1 MGKKKK
7 TNGRRITR
15 FGFQPGRIVAGKYE
29 IISQIGSG
37 WEGEVY
43 LLKEC
48 STGIEHA
55 AKFWYPHRNPSNRSA
70 RFYARKLHKLRHCP
84 ILIQYHTQETI
95 LFEDLS
101 VQFLVSEYVE
111 GELLS
116 DFLARQPGKRISVFQ
131 GLHLLHALASG
142 IEKIHNLREYHGDLH
157 DENVIV
163 RRYGLSFDL
172 KLVDMY
178 HWGPARPQNIHED
191 VCNLVRLFYDA
202 IGGQKRYSKQPPEAK
217 AICCGLKRSLILQK
231 YRNAGQLRQF
241 LETMQWD

>member
-1 MGKKKK
+1 MARKS
-7 TNGRRITR
+7 NNRRIKR
-15 FGFQPGRIVAGKYE
+15 FAFEPEQIVAGKYE
-29 IISQIGSG
+29 IVAQIGTG

-43 LLKEC
+43 LLREC
-48 STGIEHA
+48 STGIERA
-55 AKFWYPHRNPSNRSA
+55 AKFWYPHRNPSNRAA

-95 LFEDLS
+95 IHQGLP
-101 VQFLVSEYVE
+101 VHFLVSEYVE

-116 DFLARQPGKRISVFQ
+116 HFLARQPGKRVPVFQ
-131 GLHLLHALASG
+131 ALHLLHALASG

-172 KLVDMY
+172 KLVDMF
-178 HWGPARPQNIHED
+178 HWGPASLDNIHED
-191 VCNLVRLFYDA
+191 VCNLVRIFYDSL
-202 IGGQKRYSKQPPEAK
+202 GGQPRYAKQPPEAK
-217 AICCGLKRSLILQK
+217 AICCGLKRSLILK
-231 YRNAGQLRQF
+231 KFRNAGQLRQY